1 MIALENW
8 FKSVVLEMHLTKRN
22 TQQLQEQDHQ
32 YMYIQIAVE
41 EF

>member
-32 YMYIQIAVE
+32 YIQIAVE

>member
-8 FKSVVLEMHLTKRN
+8 FKSVELEMHLTKRN
-22 TQQLQEQDHQ
+22 TRQLQEQDNQ
-32 YMYIQIAVE
+32 YIQIAVE